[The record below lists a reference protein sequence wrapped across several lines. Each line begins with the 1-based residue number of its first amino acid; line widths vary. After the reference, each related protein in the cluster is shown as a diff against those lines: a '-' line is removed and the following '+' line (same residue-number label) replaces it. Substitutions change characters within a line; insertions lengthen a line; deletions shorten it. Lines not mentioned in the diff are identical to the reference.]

1 VCFIFPPDFGKYPAR
16 SKQTIKERMCLEK
29 KEVDRSKVMQNRI
42 YEGILNIT
50 LDTAKEPR
58 PKASSMDY

>member
-1 VCFIFPPDFGKYPAR
+1 
-16 SKQTIKERMCLEK
+16 MCLEK